1 MLTYVILPYLN
12 LVLLIVLDGNGLIL
26 LIDTES

>member
-12 LVLLIVLDGNGLIL
+12 LVLLIVLDGNDLIL